1 MGVDDEDSQP
11 CLEQGVILQEVS
23 NTLGYHEVMNR
34 RDVFRVMFS
43 SIEKAEF
50 VVLTRV
56 SRGSFGLFFF

>member
-50 VVLTRV
+50 VVLMRV
-56 SRGSFGLFFF
+56 S